1 MNLNETIKVN
11 SDLTFL
17 RGQVMMIL
25 EQQVFLAKKQAE
37 YEKQIQDLEEK
48 LKMIVT
54 TYDVFN
60 EYFGT
65 VGRYKSLEEAVNLQ
79 RNWVYTNGQY
89 SNKLIMKC
97 LN

>member
-25 EQQVFLAKKQAE
+25 EQQLFLTKKQAE

-48 LKMIVT
+48 LKDDSDNI
-54 TYDVFN
+54 
-60 EYFGT
+60 
-65 VGRYKSLEEAVNLQ
+65 
-79 RNWVYTNGQY
+79 
-89 SNKLIMKC
+89 
-97 LN
+97 